1 MTSHSN
7 SIHPKEQWSCL
18 QEKKYYT
25 FMAWKMNTVLIYL
38 NLLPMFVQSHQEY
51 WEFLYHLNIL
61 SMSNTCICSNIMF
74 KHWIIQSDN
83 LSQTGNFNHCPLNL
97 KSSGNLSFLRKNH
110 LYQIDICVRTAK
122 LQNAGHHFCVLL
134 DHNIIVPFY

>member
-1 MTSHSN
+1 MELFTG
-7 SIHPKEQWSCL
+7 
-18 QEKKYYT
+18 KKYYT

-74 KHWIIQSDN
+74 RHWIIQSDN
-83 LSQTGNFNHCPLNL
+83 LSQTGNFNHRPLNL

-110 LYQIDICVRTAK
+110 LYQIDVCVRTAK
-122 LQNAGHHFCVLL
+122 LQNAGHHFCVPL

>member
-1 MTSHSN
+1 MSHSN

-38 NLLPMFVQSHQEY
+38 NFLPMFVQSHQEY

-61 SMSNTCICSNIMF
+61 SISNTCICSNIMF
-74 KHWIIQSDN
+74 RHWIIQSDN
-83 LSQTGNFNHCPLNL
+83 LSQTGNFNHRPLNL
-97 KSSGNLSFLRKNH
+97 KSSGNFHFSERIT
-110 LYQIDICVRTAK
+110 YTK
-122 LQNAGHHFCVLL
+122 LMSVLEQQNYRMQG
-134 DHNIIVPFY
+134 IIFVFHWITIL